1 MKRTAAQMG
10 RPPAAAG
17 SSKGSKAPGQLSAV
31 DLQVYEVIKES
42 GNVGIWT
49 RDIKY
54 KASITD
60 NQVKKSINTLLQ
72 HQKIKA
78 VHNISNPTKKMY
90 MLIEL
95 EPSEEVSGGK
105 WYSGKDFDNELVS
118 NLKMV
123 CLKFVA
129 QQKVATI
136 ESITDFIRKSGLM
149 SVEFQTKEIKQV
161 VDALVLER
169 DLEEVVST
177 GTGIFSSVPVRKVC
191 YRFCKKGAPE
201 HAPFVGVPCGFL
213 VVLDNVWFENS
224 EEWEPLR
231 KPLSCGARGS
241 RIVVTSRSEKVSL
254 MPGINH
260 ACQLEPLPNEHSWR
274 LFHYEELQG
283 RGDCVQ
289 TMLERIGRE
298 ILKK

>member
-10 RPPAAAG
+10 RPPAVAG
-17 SSKGSKAPGQLSAV
+17 GSLKGSKAAGQLSAV
-31 DLQVYEVIKES
+31 DLQVYEVIKEG

-60 NQVKKSINTLLQ
+60 NQVKKSINTLIQ

-149 SVEFQTKEIKQV
+149 SIDFQTKEIKQV

-177 GTGIFSSVPVRKVC
+177 GTGVFSSVPVRKVC

-201 HAPFVGVPCGFL
+201 HAPFVGVPCGVCPVIHECTPDGIISPKTCLYFDKW
-213 VVLDNVWFENS
+213 LDF
-224 EEWEPLR
+224 
-231 KPLSCGARGS
+231 
-241 RIVVTSRSEKVSL
+241 
-254 MPGINH
+254 
-260 ACQLEPLPNEHSWR
+260 
-274 LFHYEELQG
+274 
-283 RGDCVQ
+283 
-289 TMLERIGRE
+289 
-298 ILKK
+298 